1 MNTGE
6 ALKDALT
13 GEPAPIPAERLEMSR
28 SVAAILAVMAAIYA
42 LLHIVSLNL
51 YPIETWT
58 FRVLHVTG
66 GVALVF
72 LLIRPQSRVATLS
85 ISPWLHAI
93 SFGCAIFSFALILI
107 ADFLALPVPS
117 WLIELRGPILL
128 FATIAAVLAGWLGE
142 KRLGL
147 FHGDVACALAAAGIA
162 LYASSHVET
171 LQVRMGVFPMMS
183 DIYVATAAA
192 ILILEAT
199 RRATGMA
206 LVVIAAIFIG
216 YALFGSG
223 LPGVLEHSGY
233 KFGRLSTYLFTD
245 NGVLGITVSVSS
257 TYLVLFIV
265 LAAFLQVTG
274 VGDYFV
280 RLSFS
285 LAGGL
290 RGGPAKVAVIASGL
304 MGMIN
309 GSSAGNVVAT
319 GSFTIPLMN
328 KVGYPRRTSGAI
340 EAAASTGGQLMPPVM
355 GAGAFIMAEVTGIPY
370 SDILVAAV
378 LPAVFYFFSIY
389 LMVDLEAAKRSMNG
403 LPPEA
408 SDRPAKVL
416 RQLYLLLPILVLIGA
431 LFAGYSVIRAGTY
444 ACLACAVLSF
454 FGPQPLTLTTT
465 FRGFR
470 DATRMLLQLVVVC
483 ACAGLIVGVIGLT
496 GIGLKFSALLLQ
508 TSEHHVAL
516 AMVLAMLV
524 TIVLGMGMP
533 TTAAY
538 AIAASVV
545 APGLVKLGVPL
556 LTAHLFVFYYA
567 VVSAI
572 TPPVALAGFAAAGI
586 AGTDPLS
593 TSVKSFLVG
602 SAAFL
607 VPIMFFF
614 DPSLLMIG
622 GWVEIGVGVIRGL
635 LAVSLLSSVIVGW
648 FFGPLGWASRTLLAV
663 GVVALIVPIA
673 VANIAGWLAVMAFAG
688 RRIFLRRRQEAAT
701 QLDSPKIGAN
711 PTYVD

>member
-1 MNTGE
+1 MSE
-6 ALKDALT
+6 ALT
-13 GEPAPIPAERLEMSR
+13 GEPAPLPAERQGLSKPA
-28 SVAAILAVMAAIYA
+28 AAILAVMAAIYA

-58 FRVLHVTG
+58 FRALHVTG
-66 GVALVF
+66 GLALVF
-72 LLIRPQSRVATLS
+72 LLMQPRNRTATL
-85 ISPWLHAI
+85 PVAHWLHMLA
-93 SFGCAIFSFALILI
+93 FCAALFATALVAAVDVFALT
-107 ADFLALPVPS
+107 LPVS
-117 WLIELRGPILL
+117 LADLRGPLL
-128 FATIAAVLAGWLGE
+128 LLATIAAVFAGWIGE
-142 KRLGL
+142 RRLGVV
-147 FHGDVACALAAAGIA
+147 HGDVGCALVAAGISF
-162 LYASSHVET
+162 YAAAHVEA
-171 LQVRMGVFPMMS
+171 LQVRMGVFPMWS
-183 DIYVATAAA
+183 DVYVATTAAV
-192 ILILEAT
+192 LILEAT

-206 LVVIAAIFIG
+206 LVAIAGVFIS
-216 YALFGSG
+216 YALFGSE

-233 KFGRLSTYLFTD
+233 KFGRLSTYLLTD

-280 RLSFS
+280 RLSFA

-290 RGGPAKVAVIASGL
+290 RGGPAKVAVLASGL

-340 EAAASTGGQLMPPVM
+340 EAAASTGGQIMPPIM

-370 SDILVAAV
+370 SEILVAAV
-378 LPAVFYFFSIY
+378 LPAVFYFLSIY
-389 LMVDLEAAKRSMNG
+389 LMVDLEAAKKSMRG
-403 LPPEA
+403 LPAEA
-408 SDRPAKVL
+408 SDRPGKVL
-416 RQLYLLLPILVLIGA
+416 RQIYLLLPILVLIGA

-454 FGPQPLTLTTT
+454 AGPQPLTLTTT

-496 GIGLKFSALLLQ
+496 GVGLKFSALLLQ
-508 TSEHHVAL
+508 ASEHHLAL

-593 TSVKSFLVG
+593 TSVKSFFVG

-622 GWVEIGVGVIRGL
+622 DWSEIIVGVVRGL
-635 LAVSLLSSVIVGW
+635 LAVSLLASVIVGW
-648 FFGPLGWASRTLLAV
+648 FFGPLNPARRSILAGCV
-663 GVVALIVPIA
+663 AALIVPVA
-673 VANIAGWLAVMAFAG
+673 VANLAGGLVVVVWAAL
-688 RRIFLRRRQEAAT
+688 RLTSRRRRREADQPNAQDT
-701 QLDSPKIGAN
+701 GVN
-711 PTYVD
+711 PAYVD

>member
-1 MNTGE
+1 MKRGG
-6 ALKDALT
+6 ALNEALT
-13 GEPAPIPAERLEMSR
+13 GEPAPLPAERQGLSR
-28 SVAAILAVMAAIYA
+28 PAAVILAIMAAIYA

-58 FRVLHVTG
+58 FRALHVTG
-66 GVALVF
+66 GLALVF
-72 LLIRPQSRVATLS
+72 LLMQPRSRAATLPVA
-85 ISPWLHAI
+85 PWLHMFA
-93 SFGCAIFSFALILI
+93 FCAALLATVLVAAVDLFA
-107 ADFLALPVPS
+107 LALPVS
-117 WLIELRGPILL
+117 FAEMRGPLL
-128 FATIAAVLAGWLGE
+128 LLATVAAVLAGWLGE
-142 KRLGL
+142 RRLGL
-147 FHGDVACALAAAGIA
+147 VHGDVGCALVAAGIS
-162 LYASSHVET
+162 LYAAAHVEA
-171 LQVRMGVFPMMS
+171 LQVRMGVFPMPS
-183 DIYVATAAA
+183 DIYVATSAA

-199 RRATGMA
+199 RRATGIA
-206 LVVIAAIFIG
+206 LVAIAGVFIA
-216 YALFGSG
+216 YALFGSA

-233 KFGRLSTYLFTD
+233 KFGRLSTYLLTD

-280 RLSFS
+280 RLSFA

-290 RGGPAKVAVIASGL
+290 RGGPAKVAVLASGL

-340 EAAASTGGQLMPPVM
+340 EAAASTGGQIMPPIM

-370 SDILVAAV
+370 SEILVAAV
-378 LPAVFYFFSIY
+378 LPAVFYFLSIY
-389 LMVDLEAAKRSMNG
+389 LMVDLEAAKKSMRG
-403 LPPEA
+403 LPAEA
-408 SDRPAKVL
+408 ADRPGKVL
-416 RQLYLLLPILVLIGA
+416 RRVYLLLPIVVLIVA

-454 FGPQPLTLTTT
+454 AGPQPLTLTTT

-496 GIGLKFSALLLQ
+496 GVGLKFSALLLQ
-508 TSEHHVAL
+508 ASEHHLAL

-593 TSVKSFLVG
+593 TSVKSFFVG

-622 GWVEIGVGVIRGL
+622 DWAEITASVVRGL
-635 LAVSLLSSVIVGW
+635 LAVSLLASVIVGW
-648 FFGPLGWASRTLLAV
+648 FFGPLRPAQRSILAA
-663 GVVALIVPIA
+663 GVAALIVPMA
-673 VANIAGWLAVMAFAG
+673 AANLGGGLAVVIWAAL
-688 RRIFLRRRQEAAT
+688 RLLSRRRRHSADHPVDQDT
-701 QLDSPKIGAN
+701 GAN
-711 PTYVD
+711 PAYVD